1 MVEKVKI
8 TLSDKEQELVG
19 NTDWILTKYAIIQKV
34 YTLFGELLVPMQQV
48 IADEK
53 AHLPEAMNSNYPKIS
68 KGENYRGL
76 PYVMLDYPRCFEKD
90 NTLAIRT
97 FFWWGNFFSVNLQ
110 LSGKHKENAIPALLN
125 NFSMLC
131 NGGYAI
137 CISTDPWQHHF
148 EEDNYVPLKNYTPDS
163 FSEVLYGKDFL
174 KIAKS
179 IPVQHWNEV
188 PLFVEQSFTELIKLL
203 RS

>member
-1 MVEKVKI
+1 MIEKVKI
-8 TLSDKEQELVG
+8 TLSDKEQELVS

-48 IADEK
+48 ITDEK
-53 AHLPEAMNSNYPKIS
+53 GHLPEAVYSNYPKIS
-68 KGENYRGL
+68 KGENYQGL

-110 LSGKHKENAIPALLN
+110 LSGKHKKNAIPVLLN
-125 NFSMLC
+125 NFPMLSES
-131 NGGYAI
+131 GYAI
-137 CISTDPWQHHF
+137 CVSTDPWQHHF
-148 EEDNYVPLKNYTPDS
+148 EADNYVPLKNYTPDS
-163 FSEVLYGKDFL
+163 FSEILYSKYFL
-174 KIAKS
+174 KLAKS

-188 PLFVEQSFTELIKLL
+188 PLFIEQSFTELIKLL